1 MSANPSARSAKVRE
15 NFMVEPPSRV
25 RKIGEQTTFKAKS
38 VPSSIPEAQLA
49 IKAIDLALLFHDGWA
64 SPWSGRRGSCQRI

>member
-1 MSANPSARSAKVRE
+1 MFGKISWSSLQSVPQNR
-15 NFMVEPPSRV
+15 F
-25 RKIGEQTTFKAKS
+25 RKIGGQTTSKAKP

-49 IKAIDLALLFHDGWA
+49 IKAIDLALLFHDDRA